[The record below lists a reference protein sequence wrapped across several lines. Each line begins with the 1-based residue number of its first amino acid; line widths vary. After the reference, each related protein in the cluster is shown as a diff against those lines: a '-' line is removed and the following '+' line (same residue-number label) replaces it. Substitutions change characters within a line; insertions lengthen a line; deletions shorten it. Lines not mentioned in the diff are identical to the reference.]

1 MLFTMNDLNDIIND
15 FLNSDLDVLLGYQ
28 YAKIILMKY
37 YSKMKIKKNSSEL
50 ITYMKRDINS
60 LNEITNDIDQNLKK
74 KLLKESIQFSLT
86 YYIYITIIQTNLINK
101 IEVIKKKLNE
111 SWQKILH
118 IVYLLDENDPV
129 SIHDIE
135 LIF

>member
-1 MLFTMNDLNDIIND
+1 MNDLNDIIND

-101 IEVIKKKLNE
+101 IEVIKKKI
-111 SWQKILH
+111 K
-118 IVYLLDENDPV
+118 
-129 SIHDIE
+129 
-135 LIF
+135 

>member
-1 MLFTMNDLNDIIND
+1 MDDLHDIIND

-28 YAKIILMKY
+28 YAKRILIEY
-37 YSKMKIKKNSSEL
+37 CSKMKTKKCSGEL
-50 ITYMKRDINS
+50 IAHMKRDINS

-74 KLLKESIQFSLT
+74 NLLKESIQFSLT
-86 YYIYITIIQTNLINK
+86 YYIYINIIQINLINK
-101 IEVIKKKLNE
+101 TEVIKKNLNE
-111 SWQKILH
+111 SWEKILN
-118 IVYLLDENDPV
+118 IVYLLDENEPV

>member
-1 MLFTMNDLNDIIND
+1 MNDLNDIIND